1 MLGGCNMAVDEFG
14 NKNVSRSNDWRD
26 KSESAHSFEGCIVR
40 VGGGGYCSR
49 AGKMVLL
56 KIVGEVVA
64 FAWLG
69 DELLVEP
76 SSQPRAL
83 SGGHFDGRPML
94 ASS

>member
-1 MLGGCNMAVDEFG
+1 MVVDEFG
-14 NKNVSRSNDWRD
+14 YFGNKDASRSNDWRG
-26 KSESAHSFEGCIVR
+26 KPESARSFEGCIAWF
-40 VGGGGYCSR
+40 GGGYCSR

-83 SGGHFDGRPML
+83 SGGHFDGHPTP